1 MFASSQTMESSSDVR
16 VMDEKAP
23 VAAQSGM
30 AAAASS
36 LQIVYGPRRVLNLIL
51 LASPDYLAAK
61 CAFMAAG
68 AMMTR

>member
-1 MFASSQTMESSSDVR
+1 
-16 VMDEKAP
+16 MDEKAP

-68 AMMTR
+68 AMMTP